1 MLAWLR
7 ERVAAAP
14 DGLHGAIVPDLDA
27 HRGTLERALAA
38 TLQPDLELP
47 GADRHD
53 RVFDLAGGHPL
64 IAQPVVEAALAALG
78 CAAGSID
85 WATGSRLLLSPHL
98 AGAGVERSE
107 RIAADLA
114 LRERP
119 GATRLR
125 GPLARGDGN
134 ALQVPCS
141 SRQSL
146 GAAIAALD
154 GTAPAHCC
162 VVGSGVREGA
172 CRLGL
177 AG

>member
-7 ERVAAAP
+7 ERVAAVP
-14 DGLHGAIVPDLDA
+14 DGLHGVIVPDLDA

-38 TLQPDLELP
+38 ALQPDLELP
-47 GADRHD
+47 GADRQD

-107 RIAADLA
+107 RIAPTSHCASGRA
-114 LRERP
+114 PRACAVP
-119 GATRLR
+119 GSRR
-125 GPLARGDGN
+125 WQCV
-134 ALQVPCS
+134 QVPCS
-141 SRQSL
+141 SRHPWSRYR
-146 GAAIAALD
+146 GAH